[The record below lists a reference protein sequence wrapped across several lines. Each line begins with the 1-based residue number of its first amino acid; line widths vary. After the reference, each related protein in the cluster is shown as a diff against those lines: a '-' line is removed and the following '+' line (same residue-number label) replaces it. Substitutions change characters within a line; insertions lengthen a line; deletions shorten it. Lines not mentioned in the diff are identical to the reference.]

1 MTPNLNELLA
11 QDITNRIGI
20 SAHASSNVPELLQK
34 VEEGI
39 SEPPR
44 ADLTSIATP
53 FLEPLTFEAHYAD
66 GTTKQVPY
74 DIDHIPTEVTVAT
87 LVIGSTLQ
95 ETEDIAFNIRN
106 TYSGNTDAGIL
117 MFPIDDAG
125 TCAAAR
131 YTAKQLRTP
140 VTERSSFAF
149 TLIDPAEDG
158 IKVPIP
164 YPRDDLRA
172 SLYDRSAITRLF
184 VVYFYYMFILENDAP
199 GRIANEYSKLF
210 ATKGKAGGSKRGLF
224 NKLRENQ
231 FAANILDSAVAQK
244 FTGENIKKLADDL
257 QAGCLNEDEFNTYF
271 STVLPLVPDL
281 YDRAVRH
288 ESAETVLAAA
298 NVKLGELQGRAN
310 AIANSLGIEENPG
323 EDVRYKPRSL
333 EAAEVYI
340 QALGLLGEEANAPGV
355 VEVYK
360 QWLAEQV
367 ASEQAQQ
374 DMISNMVADK
384 INEVGK
390 GSVFAKTLSD
400 AFRK

>member
-1 MTPNLNELLA
+1 M
-11 QDITNRIGI
+11 
-20 SAHASSNVPELLQK
+20 
-34 VEEGI
+34 
-39 SEPPR
+39 
-44 ADLTSIATP
+44 
-53 FLEPLTFEAHYAD
+53 
-66 GTTKQVPY
+66 
-74 DIDHIPTEVTVAT
+74 
-87 LVIGSTLQ
+87 
-95 ETEDIAFNIRN
+95 
-106 TYSGNTDAGIL
+106 
-117 MFPIDDAG
+117 
-125 TCAAAR
+125 
-131 YTAKQLRTP
+131 
-140 VTERSSFAF
+140 
-149 TLIDPAEDG
+149 
-158 IKVPIP
+158 
-164 YPRDDLRA
+164 
-172 SLYDRSAITRLF
+172 
-184 VVYFYYMFILENDAP
+184 
-199 GRIANEYSKLF
+199 F
-210 ATKGKAGGSKRGLF
+210 ATKGKAGGSKRGFF

-298 NVKLGELQGRAN
+298 NVKLGELQARADT
-310 AIANSLGIEENPG
+310 IANSLGVEENPG

-340 QALGLLGEEANAPGV
+340 QALGLLGEEANAPAV

-367 ASEQAQQ
+367 ANEQAQQ

-384 INEVGK
+384 ISEVGG

>member
-74 DIDHIPTEVTVAT
+74 DIDHIPIEVTVAT

-172 SLYDRSAITRLF
+172 SLYDRSAITRLLRCIF
-184 VVYFYYMFILENDAP
+184 LLYVHSRKRCSRQNSQRVLQVVC
-199 GRIANEYSKLF
+199 NE
-210 ATKGKAGGSKRGLF
+210 
-224 NKLRENQ
+224 
-231 FAANILDSAVAQK
+231 
-244 FTGENIKKLADDL
+244 
-257 QAGCLNEDEFNTYF
+257 
-271 STVLPLVPDL
+271 
-281 YDRAVRH
+281 
-288 ESAETVLAAA
+288 
-298 NVKLGELQGRAN
+298 
-310 AIANSLGIEENPG
+310 
-323 EDVRYKPRSL
+323 
-333 EAAEVYI
+333 
-340 QALGLLGEEANAPGV
+340 
-355 VEVYK
+355 
-360 QWLAEQV
+360 
-367 ASEQAQQ
+367 
-374 DMISNMVADK
+374 
-384 INEVGK
+384 GK
-390 GSVFAKTLSD
+390 GWRFQTRVLQQAP
-400 AFRK
+400 